1 MKVQNTNIC
10 EKETVIW
17 QLRWITKVSNFD
29 VKVFVE
35 KKVLWLEVSVND
47 HVTMTVI
54 YAGDDLLEKPTSF
67 WLFQLSTE
75 THAEFELKR
84 FLSRIRIYC
93 SQACNTFDAAKIII
107 IQLQIIF

>member
-75 THAEFELKR
+75 THAEFEHVFCQELEFIAVKLATLLMQLK
-84 FLSRIRIYC
+84 L
-93 SQACNTFDAAKIII
+93 
-107 IQLQIIF
+107 